1 MLSAVFF
8 NFLMFSCCFC
18 HSHVLFPFVVSAH
31 FVPPNPPF
39 LFVPVMDKSHLFC
52 WMLHSV
58 HNICCGQG
66 LIIGVYFSIRW
77 VFFLERCIFSC
88 ISFVTEYAGACDN
101 RPQAKVV
108 LYSGLWCG
116 SSLLGNVKRCSWG
129 GWSKSG
135 GSEMWRNSHE
145 TEERHLRWVCL
156 QCEQWN
162 GGWRGG

>member
-1 MLSAVFF
+1 MLI
-8 NFLMFSCCFC
+8 LY
-18 HSHVLFPFVVSAH
+18 
-31 FVPPNPPF
+31 PPTP
-39 LFVPVMDKSHLFC
+39 LFC
-52 WMLHSV
+52 LFLLWTSHIYFVECVAQRAQHLLWSRFNHWCLFQYRV
-58 HNICCGQG
+58 
-66 LIIGVYFSIRW
+66 GV
-77 VFFLERCIFSC
+77 FLERCILSC

-145 TEERHLRWVCL
+145 TLKKGIWDGCAYSASSEM
-156 QCEQWN
+156 
-162 GGWRGG
+162 GGGGGVIHMKLKIRGVVWSGGIIHIVMWLDF